1 MRDLSPSLLF
11 DIIAAD
17 RSPRTNEEA
26 KSMSKVK
33 LAVIGGSGVYD
44 MEALTDV
51 EERQITTPFGDPS
64 DHIVVGTLSGK
75 RIAFLPRHGRG
86 HRLTPTEVPYRANI
100 WALKSLGVER
110 IISISACGSMKETY
124 APRHIVIPD
133 QIYDNTKKRDYS
145 FFGDGLVAHIG
156 IAEPFCPHLRQ
167 VLFDAVKRAGGTVH
181 MGGTFI
187 TIEGPRFST
196 RGESNIYRSWGVDII
211 GMTAVPEAQLAREA
225 EICYATMAHV
235 TDYDVWHE
243 TEEPVSVEA
252 LLATLAANTELA
264 QNALR
269 GVIAK
274 LAATERDCECGST
287 LAAALITQRDL
298 IPAETKEKLAPLVGK
313 YLDSTLSIRE
323 SLKNTKGK
331 GKTGGE

>member
-1 MRDLSPSLLF
+1 
-11 DIIAAD
+11 
-17 RSPRTNEEA
+17 
-26 KSMSKVK
+26 
-33 LAVIGGSGVYD
+33 
-44 MEALTDV
+44 MENLVDV
-51 EERQITTPFGDPS
+51 EERDISTPFGPPS
-64 DHIVVGTLSGK
+64 DTIVVGTLAGT

-110 IISISACGSMKETY
+110 IISVSACGSMKETY
-124 APRHIVIPD
+124 QPRHIVIPD
-133 QIYDNTKKRDYS
+133 QIYDNTKKREYS

-167 VLFDAVKRAGGTVH
+167 VLHQAVQAAGGTVH
-181 MGGTFI
+181 FGGTFI

-243 TEEPVSVEA
+243 EEEA
-252 LLATLAANTELA
+252 VTVQMLIANLMANAALSKKTIAQLVPLLGE
-264 QNALR
+264 
-269 GVIAK
+269 
-274 LAATERDCECGST
+274 ERPCDCGQT
-287 LAAALITQRDL
+287 LAAAIITDRER
-298 IPAETKEKLAPLVGK
+298 IPREKIEQLEPIVGK
-313 YLDSTLSIRE
+313 YL
-323 SLKNTKGK
+323 
-331 GKTGGE
+331 GGD